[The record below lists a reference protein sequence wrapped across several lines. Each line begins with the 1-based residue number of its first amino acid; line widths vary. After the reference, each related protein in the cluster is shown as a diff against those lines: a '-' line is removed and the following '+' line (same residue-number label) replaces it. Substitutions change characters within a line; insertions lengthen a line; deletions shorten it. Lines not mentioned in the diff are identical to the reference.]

1 MSLQQQTKADNFER
15 VRSRWL
21 IAIFLIG
28 LPFGYLVVPD
38 VYPALQE
45 VIGDLFIL
53 LSLYLFCR
61 IYGVKIKQIVGRPN
75 GLTSLLRPVLLVV
88 PPLFMLSVGLILVT
102 SWLLSYA
109 APAFVETW
117 ILSVLN
123 ADEAL
128 PFIPATVILV
138 LTWTAVPIYEE
149 FLFRGLLLHRW
160 SQKWGVTRGIVFSSL
175 VFGVLHFDLLGA
187 FIFGYV
193 MCVLYLWTKTLLVP
207 ILAHALN
214 NFIAGAPG
222 LVDAVRGGEPA
233 AALTLA
239 DLRSEWLLGIACLAV
254 SIPWLLIYLRSK
266 RVSNTFALPYEANA
280 PEISP

>member
-1 MSLQQQTKADNFER
+1 MSSQRQTKADNFER
-15 VRSRWL
+15 VRSGWL

-28 LPFGYLVVPD
+28 LFFGDLVVPD
-38 VYPALQE
+38 VYPALQGI
-45 VIGDLFIL
+45 VSDLLVL

-61 IYGVKIKQIVGRPN
+61 VYGVKIKQIIGRSS
-75 GLTSLLRPVLLVV
+75 GLASLLRPVLFVV
-88 PPLFMLSVGLILVT
+88 PPLFMLSLGLVLVT
-102 SWLLSYA
+102 FWLLSYA
-109 APAFVETW
+109 APAFVDW

-128 PFIPATVILV
+128 PLIPTAVLFV

-160 SQKWGVTRGIVFSSL
+160 SQKWGVTRGVIFSSL

-187 FIFGYV
+187 FVFGCV
-193 MCVLYLWTKTLLVP
+193 MCVLYLRTKTLLVP

-222 LVDAVRGGEPA
+222 LVDAMSGVEPTD
-233 AALTLA
+233 ALTLA
-239 DLRSEWLLGIACLAV
+239 DLRSDWLLGVACLTL
-254 SIPWLLIYLRSK
+254 SIIWLLLYLRDK
-266 RVSNTFALPYEANA
+266 RVSNTSTLPYEANA
-280 PEISP
+280 PKTSL

>member
-1 MSLQQQTKADNFER
+1 MQRQTKANNFER
-15 VRSRWL
+15 VRSWWL
-21 IAIFLIG
+21 VVIFLLG

-38 VYPALQE
+38 AYPALQE
-45 VIGDLFIL
+45 VVGDLFIL

-61 IYGVKIKQIVGRPN
+61 IYSIKIKQIVGRPS
-75 GLTSLLRPVLLVV
+75 GLTPLLRPVLLVV
-88 PPLFMLSVGLILVT
+88 PPLCMLSVGLILVT

-109 APAFVETW
+109 APGFVETW

-123 ADEAL
+123 ADDAL
-128 PFIPATVILV
+128 PLIPTAVIFV

-160 SQKWGVTRGIVFSSL
+160 SQKWGVMRGVVFSSL
-175 VFGVLHFDLLGA
+175 AFGVLHFDLLGA

-214 NFIAGAPG
+214 NFIAGIPG
-222 LVDAVRGGEPA
+222 LVDAISGSEPT

-239 DLRSEWLLGIACLAV
+239 DLRSEWLLGVACLAV
-254 SIPWLLIYLRSK
+254 SIPWLIVYLRNK
-266 RVSNTFALPYEANA
+266 RISNTFALPYEANA
-280 PEISP
+280 PETSL